1 MAHAETVHC
10 WQSRVMRL
18 GCCAG
23 LLPQTID
30 STSLLDCTAASVEP
44 LPPARGPTM
53 LLDAAWM
60 VENVHLAYEYR
71 DCLERGDV
79 FGLRHATTPPS
90 LL

>member
-1 MAHAETVHC
+1 MGAAEPKR
-10 WQSRVMRL
+10 RV
-18 GCCAG
+18 A
-23 LLPQTID
+23 
-30 STSLLDCTAASVEP
+30 
-44 LPPARGPTM
+44 PPARGPTM

>member
-1 MAHAETVHC
+1 MGGA
-10 WQSRVMRL
+10 L
-18 GCCAG
+18 
-23 LLPQTID
+23 
-30 STSLLDCTAASVEP
+30 SLP
-44 LPPARGPTM
+44 LPRPPM